1 LSAEDRARESN
12 LFLLC
17 HGCHKKIDSVQHRD
31 SYSVE
36 FLTSKKSEHEERVRQ
51 VTDFATLRP
60 TTVLRLVGSVRGTL
74 SPIPPAQ
81 ISEALRREGLTGM
94 GEDTRNGVFDIALP
108 DSESASW
115 YWARA
120 KEIINKTLDRVF
132 DAIAAEDTSV
142 LSVFA
147 IAPVPVLIYLGS
159 RLDDK
164 AETLLYRRQRQ
175 DGVDAWTWPAADPAA
190 PVPTFTVEHVNGLDG
205 FSPAG
210 AVEEVVVLVSLSARV
225 SRERI
230 PSTLA
235 GMPVLELR
243 PETLQPTPDV
253 IDSRAALNAF
263 GQTWR
268 GALSL
273 IEATFPKASKIH
285 LIAAVP
291 TTAAV
296 TLGRHH
302 MREAQPDLVLYQR
315 HDDDSYDAVLEI
327 TA

>member
-1 LSAEDRARESN
+1 
-12 LFLLC
+12 
-17 HGCHKKIDSVQHRD
+17 
-31 SYSVE
+31 
-36 FLTSKKSEHEERVRQ
+36 
-51 VTDFATLRP
+51 
-60 TTVLRLVGSVRGTL
+60 
-74 SPIPPAQ
+74 
-81 ISEALRREGLTGM
+81 M
-94 GEDTRNGVFDIALP
+94 GEDTRNGVFEISLP
-108 DSESASW
+108 DPETESWSW
-115 YWARA
+115 VRA
-120 KEIINKTLDRVF
+120 KEIVSKMVDRVF
-132 DAIAAEDTSV
+132 DAIGAEDTSV

-164 AETLLYRRQRQ
+164 TETVLYRRQRK
-175 DGVDAWTWPAADPAA
+175 DGVDAWTWPGAGGAARVPA
-190 PVPTFTVEHVNGLDG
+190 FIVEQVTGQDVA
-205 FSPAG
+205 SAAG
-210 AVEEVVVLVSLSARV
+210 AIEEVVVLVSLSASV

-230 PSTLA
+230 PGTLA
-235 GMPVLELR
+235 EMPVLELR
-243 PETLQPTPDV
+243 PATLQPTPDL

-273 IEATFPKASKIH
+273 IEATFPKTRKIH

-315 HDDDSYDAVLEI
+315 NDDDSYDAVLEI